1 MKKALLF
8 MLGMLL
14 MAVGLT
20 GCKYFKPL
28 DGPGM
33 ERDPSDADSTAVNEV
48 PDTLNTVEAVEKQVN
63 AVYAYWNEQREH
75 YDENKPSID
84 ELFGTKEWQ
93 QVRNEVIAI
102 DRECEC
108 GGFFDFGDEGPLDP
122 WTYDCYEG
130 YVSANDIQVKLQ
142 LNGTAEV
149 RFLVKDAVTT
159 KGIPMRWLMQVEDG
173 QWRVANIFFEK
184 EDNFDILMNMRA
196 YVDNADNQSEIEK
209 ETPADNINLSDYAE

>member
-1 MKKALLF
+1 MKKVLLF
-8 MLGMLL
+8 LMGMLL

-33 ERDPSDADSTAVNEV
+33 ERNPADADSTAVNEV